1 MRPLC
6 RIVQVAVLAIA
17 VIAAGGSAALAQS
30 SAPGAAGKSDPAA
43 VVETARKR
51 VAGGDLSGTVTFL
64 AAYVQAHPGELAP
77 SRYLGDLYYRSGD
90 VASAERT
97 YLAILT
103 YAPDDRE
110 THNRLG
116 GIYAA
121 ADRISD
127 AIAEFQKS
135 LPDNA
140 AYTPLVELHRRLGD
154 LDRFEARYR
163 RAAESA
169 PDDAAALYGYGAVLR
184 SEHKSVQAVAVLQA
198 AVRLAPLACAPLA
211 ELGSAYLDLG
221 RNAAAVDVL
230 QQCLSSSPKDYGALV
245 NLSDAFIAEGQ
256 FGRSRGMLERAI
268 GTRPDGSEAL
278 VNLGYLEDV
287 DNRWQ
292 NAIAFYVKAIGANPL
307 DRDAYVDLGFDYDEH
322 HLFALAQAAFLKGLS
337 VSPNDGRLHYL
348 LAVTYEDQGKRDLAR
363 TEFRRAESSD
373 EPEVAHAASHDLLT
387 LQ

>member
-1 MRPLC
+1 MRPL
-6 RIVQVAVLAIA
+6 RRLVRLAVFAVAA
-17 VIAAGGSAALAQS
+17 VAAGGSAALAQS
-30 SAPGAAGKSDPAA
+30 TAPGAAGNPEPAA
-43 VVETARKR
+43 VVEAARKR
-51 VAGGDLSGTVTFL
+51 VAGGDLSGTVTSL
-64 AAYVQAHPGELAP
+64 AAYVKAHPDQVAP
-77 SRYLGDLYYRSGD
+77 ARYLGDLYYRAGD

-103 YAPDDRE
+103 YAPADRE

-127 AIAEFQKS
+127 AISEFQKS

-154 LDRFEARYR
+154 LDRFEMTYR
-163 RAAESA
+163 RAAEAA
-169 PDDAAALYGYGAVLR
+169 PDDAAAQYEYGAVLR
-184 SEHKSVQAVAVLQA
+184 SEHKTVRAVAVLQA
-198 AVRLAPLACAPLA
+198 AVRLAPLACAPLS

-221 RNAAAVDVL
+221 RNGAAVDVL
-230 QQCLSSSPKDYGALV
+230 QQCLTSSPKDYGSLV
-245 NLSDAFIAEGQ
+245 NLADAYIAEGQ
-256 FGRSRGMLERAI
+256 FGRSRAALERA
-268 GTRPDGSEAL
+268 TAVRPDGSEAL
-278 VNLGYLEDV
+278 VDLGYLEDV

-292 NAIAFYVKAIGANPL
+292 SAIAFYLKAIGADPL
-307 DRDAYVDLGFDYDEH
+307 DRDAYVDLGFDYDQH
-322 HLFALAQAAFLKGLS
+322 QLFGLAQAAFLKGLS

-373 EPEVAHAASHDLLT
+373 EPEVARAAARDLST